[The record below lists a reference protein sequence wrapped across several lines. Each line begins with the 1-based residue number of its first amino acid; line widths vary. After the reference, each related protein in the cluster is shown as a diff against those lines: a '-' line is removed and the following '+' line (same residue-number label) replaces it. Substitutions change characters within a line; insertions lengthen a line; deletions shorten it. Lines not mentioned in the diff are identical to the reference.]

1 MADYF
6 IPRGARGAP
15 ALLSARGL
23 WCGGYYVACLVI
35 SSYKRGQEV
44 SQVFQ
49 KPPFNYQYL
58 VGLANSIDFES
69 APVTQNGV
77 VVQAP
82 LQDLIIP
89 HNVFAQDGQKLI
101 VGGYGRLTTP
111 TVLGQVSVTINGS
124 QVAVSNSAPSATQF
138 AWKYDLELLRQGADL
153 LVYASSQM
161 GIAITTSTFTV
172 SPPNLS
178 FTVLPA
184 FNFAQDAI
192 ILFLATLNNAGH
204 TLTQLFSWA
213 GIQ

>member
-1 MADYF
+1 M
-6 IPRGARGAP
+6 
-15 ALLSARGL
+15 
-23 WCGGYYVACLVI
+23 
-35 SSYKRGQEV
+35 

-58 VGLANSIDFES
+58 VGLANSVDFES
-69 APVTQNGV
+69 APVTQSGV
-77 VVQAP
+77 VVNAP

-89 HNVFAQDGQKLI
+89 RNAFAQDGQKLI

-111 TVLGQVSVTINGS
+111 TVLGQISIAING
-124 QVAVSNSAPSATQF
+124 VLAAISNSAPSVTEF
-138 AWKYDLELLRQGADL
+138 AWRYDLELLRQGADL
-153 LVYASSQM
+153 LVHASSQM
-161 GIAITTSTFTV
+161 GIGITTTTFIV

-192 ILFLATLNNAGH
+192 ILFRTSLNNAGH

-213 GIQ
+213 AIQ